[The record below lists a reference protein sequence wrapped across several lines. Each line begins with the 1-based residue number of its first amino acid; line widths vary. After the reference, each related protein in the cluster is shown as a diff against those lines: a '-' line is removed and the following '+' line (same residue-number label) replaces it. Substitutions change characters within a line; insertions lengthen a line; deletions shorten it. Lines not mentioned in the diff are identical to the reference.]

1 MTAIMITAIIC
12 TTIVALAL
20 IGHDRPKNRT

>member
-1 MTAIMITAIIC
+1 MTTIIVTAIIC

-20 IGHDRPKNRT
+20 IGHDRSRKSN